1 MRFDDLDKI
10 MRTYEESLD
19 QYIEPDMIIIARL
32 AGRSFTKLTKVTCDF
47 KKPFDENFSAM
58 MVATVMHLMKDC
70 GFNIVRG
77 FTESDEISLLLAS
90 DSTQFNRKVRKL
102 NSILA
107 GEASAYFSLQLGIP
121 ACFDCRIIPLPDQE
135 RVDDYF
141 SWRQEDANRNAL
153 NSWCYW
159 TLRDKEYNAADA
171 QEIIKGKSIEEK
183 KELLEQYGITY
194 ELLPEWQRKGVN
206 VQWHTGEKEGWNP
219 MTQTKTVTTR
229 KELRHDLQW
238 PSDFPRDAYKFDV
251 D

>member
-1 MRFDDLDKI
+1 MKFDDLDKI

-19 QYIEPDMIIIARL
+19 QYIEPEKFIIARL
-32 AGRSFTKLTKVTCDF
+32 DGRSFTKLTKETCDF
-47 KKPFDENFSAM
+47 KRPFDEKFRDI
-58 MVATVMHLMKDC
+58 MVGTVMHLMKGC

-107 GEASAYFSLQLGIP
+107 GEASAYFSLQLGIT
-121 ACFDCRIIPLPDQE
+121 ACFDCRVIPLPDQE

-159 TLRDKEYNAADA
+159 CLREKGYNAADA
-171 QEIIKGKSIEEK
+171 QNLIKGKSIEEK
-183 KELLEQYGITY
+183 KELLSQYGIDYDT
-194 ELLPEWQRKGVN
+194 LPGWQRKGVN
-206 VQWHTGEKEGWNP
+206 VTWKEIEKEGWNP
-219 MTQTKTVTTR
+219 LTKTKTVTTR
-229 KELRHDLQW
+229 KELRHDLKL
-238 PSDFPRDAYKFDV
+238 SEDFPKGTYKFDL

>member
-10 MRTYEESLD
+10 MRAYEESID
-19 QYIEPDMIIIARL
+19 QYIEHDKIIIARL
-32 AGRSFTKLTKVTCDF
+32 DGRSFTKLTKETCDF
-47 KKPFDENFSAM
+47 KRPFDEKFRDIM
-58 MVATVMHLMKDC
+58 IGTVMHLMKGC

-159 TLRDKEYNAADA
+159 TLREKGYNAADA
-171 QEIIKGKSIEEK
+171 QNLIKGKSIEEK
-183 KELLEQYGITY
+183 KELLSQYGIDYDT
-194 ELLPEWQRKGVN
+194 LPRWQRKGVN
-206 VQWHTGEKEGWNP
+206 VTWKEIGKEGWNP
-219 MTQTKTVTTR
+219 LTETKTVTTR
-229 KELRHDLQW
+229 KELRHDLKL
-238 PSDFPRDAYKFDV
+238 SEDFPKGSYKFDL

>member
-1 MRFDDLDKI
+1 MKFDDLDKI

-19 QYIEPDMIIIARL
+19 QYIEPEKFIIARL
-32 AGRSFTKLTKVTCDF
+32 DGRSFTKLTKETCDF
-47 KKPFDENFSAM
+47 KRPFDENFRDI
-58 MVATVMHLMKDC
+58 MVGTVMHLMKGC

-77 FTESDEISLLLAS
+77 FTESDEIS

-107 GEASAYFSLQLGIP
+107 GEASAYFSLQLGIT
-121 ACFDCRIIPLPDQE
+121 ACFDCRVIPLPDQE

-159 TLRDKEYNAADA
+159 SLREKGYNAADA
-171 QEIIKGKSIEEK
+171 QNLIKGKSIEEK
-183 KELLEQYGITY
+183 KELLSQYGIDYDT
-194 ELLPEWQRKGVN
+194 LPGWQRKGVN
-206 VQWHTGEKEGWNP
+206 VTWKEIEKEGWNP
-219 MTQTKTVTTR
+219 LTKTKTVTTR
-229 KELRHDLQW
+229 KELRHDLKL
-238 PSDFPRDAYKFDV
+238 SEDFPKGTYKFDL

>member
-19 QYIEPDMIIIARL
+19 QYIEPDKFIIARL
-32 AGRSFTKLTKVTCDF
+32 DGRSFTKLTKETCDF
-47 KKPFDENFSAM
+47 KKPFDVNFRDL
-58 MVATVMHLMKDC
+58 MVDTVMHLMKDC
-70 GFNIVRG
+70 GFNIVKG
-77 FTESDEISLLLAS
+77 FTESDEISLLFAT
-90 DSTQFNRKVRKL
+90 DSIQFNRKVRKL

-159 TLRDKEYNAADA
+159 TLREQGYNATDA
-171 QEIIKGKSIEEK
+171 QEHIKGKSIEEK
-183 KELLEQYGITY
+183 KSLLVDFGIIY
-194 ELLPEWQRKGVN
+194 DKLPEWQRKGVN
-206 VQWHTGEKEGWNP
+206 IEWHTVEKEGWNP
-219 MTQTKTVTTR
+219 ITQTKTVTTR
-229 KELRHDLQW
+229 KELRHNLRFLD
-238 PSDFPRDAYKFDV
+238 DFPRDAYKFDI

>member
-19 QYIEPDMIIIARL
+19 QYVEPNKYIIARL
-32 AGRSFTKLTKVTCDF
+32 DGRSFTKLTKETCEF
-47 KKPFDENFSAM
+47 KKPFDERFRDL
-58 MVATVMHLMKDC
+58 MVGTVMHLMKNC
-70 GFNIVRG
+70 GFNIVKG
-77 FTESDEISLLLAS
+77 FTESDEISLLFAP

-107 GEASAYFSLQLGIP
+107 GEASAYFSLELGLP

-159 TLRDKEYNAADA
+159 TLREQGYNATDA
-171 QEIIKGKSIEEK
+171 QESIKGKSIQEK
-183 KELLEQYGITY
+183 KTLLCNYNVIY
-194 ELLPEWQRKGVN
+194 DKLPEWQRKGVH
-206 VQWHTGEKEGWNP
+206 VEWYTVEKEGWNP
-219 MTQTKTVTTR
+219 ITNSTVKTTR
-229 KELRHDLQW
+229 KELKHNLELPEKRGI
-238 PSDFPRDAYKFDV
+238 
-251 D
+251 

>member
-19 QYIEPDMIIIARL
+19 QYIEPDKLIIARL
-32 AGRSFTKLTKVTCDF
+32 DGRSYTKLTKETRDF
-47 KKPFDENFSAM
+47 KKPFDARFRDL
-58 MVATVMHLMKDC
+58 MVGTVMHLMKNC
-70 GFNIVRG
+70 GFNIVKG
-77 FTESDEISLLLAS
+77 FTESDEISLLFAP

-107 GEASAYFSLQLGIP
+107 GEASAYFSIELGLP

-159 TLRDKEYNAADA
+159 TLREQGYNATDA
-171 QEIIKGKSIEEK
+171 QESIKGKSIQEK
-183 KELLEQYGITY
+183 KTLLCNYNVIY
-194 ELLPEWQRKGVN
+194 DKLPEWQRKGVH
-206 VQWHTGEKEGWNP
+206 VEWYTVDKEGWNP
-219 MTQTKTVTTR
+219 ITNATVKTTR
-229 KELRHDLQW
+229 KELKHNIELPEKRGI
-238 PSDFPRDAYKFDV
+238 
-251 D
+251 

>member
-1 MRFDDLDKI
+1 MKFDDLDMI

-19 QYIEPDMIIIARL
+19 QYIEPDKFIIARL
-32 AGRSFTKLTKVTCDF
+32 DGRSFTKLTKEICDF
-47 KKPFDENFSAM
+47 KKPFDEGFRDL
-58 MVATVMHLMKDC
+58 MVETVMHLMKSC

-77 FTESDEISLLLAS
+77 YTESDEISLLLAP

-107 GEASAYFSLQLGIP
+107 GEASAFFSLQLGIP

-159 TLRDKEYNAADA
+159 TLREKGYNAADA
-171 QEIIKGKSIEEK
+171 QSLIKGKSIEEK
-183 KELLEQYGITY
+183 KQLLKQYEIDFDS
-194 ELLPEWQRKGVN
+194 LPQWQRKGVN
-206 VQWHTGEKEGWNP
+206 VTWVEVEKDGWNP
-219 MTQTKTVTTR
+219 VTQKATTATR
-229 KELRHDLQW
+229 KELRHDLNL
-238 PSDFPRDAYKFDV
+238 PEDFPKGTYKFDIE
-251 D
+251 

>member
-1 MRFDDLDKI
+1 MKFDDLDRI

-19 QYIEPDMIIIARL
+19 QYIEPDKIIIARL
-32 AGRSFTKLTKVTCDF
+32 DGRSFTKLTKETRDF
-47 KKPFDENFSAM
+47 KKPFDEGFRDL
-58 MVATVMHLMKDC
+58 MVGTVMHLMKNC

-77 FTESDEISLLLAS
+77 YTESDEISLLLAP

-107 GEASAYFSLQLGIP
+107 GEASAFFSLQLGIP

-159 TLRDKEYNAADA
+159 TLREKGYNAADA
-171 QEIIKGKSIEEK
+171 QSLIKGKSIEEK
-183 KELLEQYGITY
+183 KQLLKQYEIDFDS
-194 ELLPEWQRKGVN
+194 LPQWQRKGVN
-206 VQWHTGEKEGWNP
+206 VTWVEVEKDGWNP
-219 MTQTKTVTTR
+219 VTQKATTAIR
-229 KELRHDLQW
+229 KELRHDLKL
-238 PSDFPRDAYKFDV
+238 PEDFPKGTYKFDIE
-251 D
+251 

>member
-19 QYIEPDMIIIARL
+19 QYIEPNKFIIARL
-32 AGRSFTKLTKVTCDF
+32 DGRSFTKLTKETCEF
-47 KKPFDENFSAM
+47 KKPFDERFRNL
-58 MVATVMHLMKDC
+58 MVGTVMHLMKNC
-70 GFNIVRG
+70 GFNIVKG
-77 FTESDEISLLLAS
+77 FTESDEISLLFAP

-107 GEASAYFSLQLGIP
+107 GEASAYFSLELGLP

-159 TLRDKEYNAADA
+159 TLREHGYNATDA
-171 QEIIKGKSIEEK
+171 QESIKGKSIQEK
-183 KELLEQYGITY
+183 KTLLCNYNVIY
-194 ELLPEWQRKGVN
+194 DKLPEWQRKGVH
-206 VQWHTGEKEGWNP
+206 VEWYTVEKEGWNP
-219 MTQTKTVTTR
+219 ITNSTVKTTR
-229 KELRHDLQW
+229 KELKHNLELPEKRGI
-238 PSDFPRDAYKFDV
+238 
-251 D
+251 

>member
-19 QYIEPDMIIIARL
+19 QYIEPDKIIIARL
-32 AGRSFTKLTKVTCDF
+32 DGRSFTKLTKETCDF
-47 KKPFDENFSAM
+47 KKPFDENFRDL

-159 TLRDKEYNAADA
+159 TLRDNGYNAADA
-171 QEIIKGKSIEEK
+171 QSLIKGKSIEDK
-183 KELLEQYGITY
+183 KELLSQYGIDYDT
-194 ELLPEWQRKGVN
+194 LPAWQRKGVN
-206 VQWHTGEKEGWNP
+206 VTWQEVEKEGWNP
-219 MTQTKTVTTR
+219 QTQTSTVTTR
-229 KELRHDLQW
+229 RELRHDLKL
-238 PSDFPRDAYKFDV
+238 SEGFPKGTYKFDEE
-251 D
+251 

>member
-19 QYIEPDMIIIARL
+19 QYIEPDKIIIARL
-32 AGRSFTKLTKVTCDF
+32 DGRSFTKLTKETCDF
-47 KKPFDENFSAM
+47 KKPFDENFRDM

-159 TLRDKEYNAADA
+159 TLREDGHNAADA
-171 QEIIKGKSIEEK
+171 QDLIKGKSIEEK
-183 KELLEQYGITY
+183 KELLSQYDIDYDT
-194 ELLPEWQRKGVN
+194 LPRWQRKGVN
-206 VQWHTGEKEGWNP
+206 VTWKEIGKEGWNP
-219 MTQTKTVTTR
+219 LTETKTVTTR
-229 KELRHDLQW
+229 KELHHDLKL
-238 PSDFPRDAYKFDV
+238 SEDFPKGTYKFDI

>member
-1 MRFDDLDKI
+1 MKFDDLDMI

-19 QYIEPDMIIIARL
+19 QYIEPDKIIIARL
-32 AGRSFTKLTKVTCDF
+32 DGRSFTKLTKETRDF
-47 KKPFDENFSAM
+47 KKPFDEGFRDL
-58 MVATVMHLMKDC
+58 MVGTVMHLMKNC

-77 FTESDEISLLLAS
+77 YTESDEISLLLAP

-107 GEASAYFSLQLGIP
+107 GEASAFFSLQLGIP

-159 TLRDKEYNAADA
+159 TLREKGYNAADA
-171 QEIIKGKSIEEK
+171 QSLIKGKSIEEK
-183 KELLEQYGITY
+183 KQLLKQYEIDFDS
-194 ELLPEWQRKGVN
+194 LPQWQRKGVN
-206 VQWHTGEKEGWNP
+206 VTWVEVEKDGWNP
-219 MTQTKTVTTR
+219 VTQKATTAIR
-229 KELRHDLQW
+229 KELRHDLKL
-238 PSDFPRDAYKFDV
+238 PEDFPKGTYKFDIE
-251 D
+251 

>member
-1 MRFDDLDKI
+1 MKFDDLDRI

-19 QYIEPDMIIIARL
+19 QYIEPDKIILARL
-32 AGRSFTKLTKVTCDF
+32 NGRSFTKLTKETCDF
-47 KKPFDENFSAM
+47 KKPFDEGFRGL
-58 MVATVMHLMKDC
+58 MVGTVMHLMKNC

-77 FTESDEISLLLAS
+77 YTESDEISLLLAS

-141 SWRQEDANRNAL
+141 NWRQEDANRNAL

-159 TLRDKEYNAADA
+159 TLREKGYNAADA
-171 QEIIKGKSIEEK
+171 QSLIKGKTIEEK
-183 KELLEQYGITY
+183 KALLKEYNIDYDT
-194 ELLPEWQRKGVN
+194 LPHWQRKGVN
-206 VQWHTGEKEGWNP
+206 ITWKDVEKEGWNP
-219 MTQTKTVTTR
+219 ILNTPVITTR
-229 KELRHDLQW
+229 KELKAD
-238 PSDFPRDAYKFDV
+238 Y
-251 D
+251 

>member
-1 MRFDDLDKI
+1 MRFDDLDRI

-19 QYIEPDMIIIARL
+19 QYIEPEKFIIARL
-32 AGRSFTKLTKVTCDF
+32 DGRSFTKLTKETCDF
-47 KKPFDENFSAM
+47 KKPFDADFRDL
-58 MVATVMHLMKDC
+58 MVGTVMHIMKDS
-70 GFNIVRG
+70 GFSVVRG

-90 DSTQFNRKVRKL
+90 DSNQFNRKVRKL

-159 TLRDKEYNAADA
+159 TLREKGYNAADA
-171 QEIIKGKSIEEK
+171 QSLIKGKSIEDK
-183 KELLEQYGITY
+183 KELLLQYGIDYDT
-194 ELLPEWQRKGVN
+194 LPAWQRKGVN
-206 VQWHTGEKEGWNP
+206 VTWQEVEKEGWNP
-219 MTQTKTVTTR
+219 QTQTSTVTTR
-229 KELRHDLQW
+229 RELRHDLKL
-238 PSDFPRDAYKFDV
+238 SEDFSKGTYKFDEE
-251 D
+251 

>member
-19 QYIEPDMIIIARL
+19 QYIEPENFIIARL
-32 AGRSFTKLTKVTCDF
+32 DGRSFTKLTKEKCDL
-47 KKPFDENFSAM
+47 KKPFDEKFRDL
-58 MVATVMHLMKDC
+58 MVATVMHMMKDC
-70 GFNIVRG
+70 GFDIVKG
-77 FTESDEISLLLAS
+77 FTESDEISLLLAPN
-90 DSTQFNRKVRKL
+90 STQFNRKVRKL

-141 SWRQEDANRNAL
+141 SWREEDANRNAL

-159 TLRDKEYNAADA
+159 TLRDNGYDAADA
-171 QEIIKGKSIEEK
+171 QDIIKGKSVEEK
-183 KELLEQYGITY
+183 KKLLEQYGISY
-194 ELLPEWQRKGVN
+194 DSLPKWQRKGVN
-206 VQWHTGEKEGWNP
+206 VQWHTVEKEGWNP
-219 MTQTKTVTTR
+219 TTQAKTATTR
-229 KELRHDLQW
+229 KELRHDLQF
-238 PSDFPRDAYKFDV
+238 PGDFPRDSYKFDL

>member
-19 QYIEPDMIIIARL
+19 QYIEPDKIIIACL
-32 AGRSFTKLTKVTCDF
+32 DGRSFTKLTKETCDF
-47 KKPFDENFSAM
+47 KKPFDENFRDM

-206 VQWHTGEKEGWNP
+206 VQWHTVEKEGWNP

-229 KELRHDLQW
+229 KELRHNLQW

>member
-19 QYIEPDMIIIARL
+19 QYIEPEKFIIARL
-32 AGRSFTKLTKVTCDF
+32 DGRSFTKLTKETCDF
-47 KKPFDENFSAM
+47 KRPFDEKFRDI
-58 MVATVMHLMKDC
+58 MVGTVMHLMKGC
-70 GFNIVRG
+70 GFNVVRG
-77 FTESDEISLLLAS
+77 YTESDEISLLLAS

-107 GEASAYFSLQLGIP
+107 GEASAYLSLQLGIP

-159 TLRDKEYNAADA
+159 TLREKGYNAADA
-171 QEIIKGKSIEEK
+171 QNLIKGKSIEEK
-183 KELLEQYGITY
+183 KELLSQYGIDY
-194 ELLPEWQRKGVN
+194 ETLPRWQRKGVN
-206 VQWHTGEKEGWNP
+206 VTWKEIGKEGWNP
-219 MTQTKTVTTR
+219 LTGTKTVTTR
-229 KELRHDLQW
+229 KELHHDLKL
-238 PSDFPRDAYKFDV
+238 SEDFPKGTYKFDI

>member
-19 QYIEPDMIIIARL
+19 QYIDQDRFIIARL
-32 AGRSFTKLTKVTCDF
+32 DGRSFTKLTKEICNF
-47 KKPFDENFSAM
+47 KKPFDEKFRDL
-58 MVATVMHLMKDC
+58 MVGTMMHLMKDC
-70 GFNIVRG
+70 GFNIVKG
-77 FTESDEISLLLAS
+77 FTESDEISLLLAP

-141 SWRQEDANRNAL
+141 SWRLEDANRNAL

-159 TLRDKEYNAADA
+159 TLRDNGFDATNA
-171 QEIIKGKSIEEK
+171 QEAIKGKSIDGK
-183 KELLEQYGITY
+183 KDLLIRYGIIY
-194 ELLPEWQRKGVN
+194 DSLPKWQRKGVN
-206 VQWHTGEKEGWNP
+206 VEWHIVDKEGWNP
-219 MTQTKTVTTR
+219 ITNSTVRTKR
-229 KELRHDLQW
+229 KELKHDIH
-238 PSDFPRDAYKFDV
+238 AFDI
-251 D
+251 DS

>member
-19 QYIEPDMIIIARL
+19 QYIETNKYIIARL
-32 AGRSFTKLTKVTCDF
+32 DGRSFTKLTKETCEF
-47 KKPFDENFSAM
+47 KKPFDERFRDL
-58 MVATVMHLMKDC
+58 MVGTVMHLMKNC
-70 GFNIVRG
+70 GFNIVKG
-77 FTESDEISLLLAS
+77 FTESDEISLLFAP

-107 GEASAYFSLQLGIP
+107 GEASAYFSLELGLP

-159 TLRDKEYNAADA
+159 TLREQGYNATDA
-171 QEIIKGKSIEEK
+171 QESIKGKSIQEK
-183 KELLEQYGITY
+183 KTLLCNYNVIY
-194 ELLPEWQRKGVN
+194 DKLPEWQRKGVH
-206 VQWHTGEKEGWNP
+206 VEWYTVEKEGWNP
-219 MTQTKTVTTR
+219 ITNSTVKTTR
-229 KELRHDLQW
+229 KELKHNLELPEKRGI
-238 PSDFPRDAYKFDV
+238 
-251 D
+251 

>member
-1 MRFDDLDKI
+1 MKFDDLDKI

-19 QYIEPDMIIIARL
+19 QYIEPEKFIIARL
-32 AGRSFTKLTKVTCDF
+32 DGRSFTKLTKETCDF
-47 KKPFDENFSAM
+47 KRPFDEKFRDI
-58 MVATVMHLMKDC
+58 MVGTVMHLMKGC

-121 ACFDCRIIPLPDQE
+121 ACFDCRVIPLPDQE

-159 TLRDKEYNAADA
+159 TLREKGYNAADA
-171 QEIIKGKSIEEK
+171 QSLIKGKSIDEK
-183 KELLEQYGITY
+183 KQLLQQYEIDFDS
-194 ELLPEWQRKGVN
+194 LPLWQRKGVN
-206 VQWHTGEKEGWNP
+206 VTWVEVEKEGWNP
-219 MTQTKTVTTR
+219 VTQKATTAIR
-229 KELRHDLQW
+229 KELRHDLKL
-238 PSDFPRDAYKFDV
+238 PVDFPKVTYKFDIE
-251 D
+251 

>member
-1 MRFDDLDKI
+1 MRFDDLDRI

-19 QYIEPDMIIIARL
+19 QYIEPEKFIIARL
-32 AGRSFTKLTKVTCDF
+32 DGRSFTKLTKETCDF
-47 KKPFDENFSAM
+47 KKPFDADFRDL
-58 MVATVMHLMKDC
+58 MVGTVMHLMKDC
-70 GFNIVRG
+70 GFSIVRG

-90 DSTQFNRKVRKL
+90 DSNQFNRKVRKL

-159 TLRDKEYNAADA
+159 TLREKGYNAADA
-171 QEIIKGKSIEEK
+171 QSLIKGKSIEDK
-183 KELLEQYGITY
+183 KKLLLQYGIDYDT
-194 ELLPEWQRKGVN
+194 LPVWQRKGVN
-206 VQWHTGEKEGWNP
+206 VTWQEVEKEGWNP
-219 MTQTKTVTTR
+219 QTQIPTVTTR
-229 KELRHDLQW
+229 RELRHDLKL
-238 PSDFPRDAYKFDV
+238 SEDFPKGTYKFDEE
-251 D
+251 

>member
-1 MRFDDLDKI
+1 MKFDDLDRI

-19 QYIEPDMIIIARL
+19 QYIEPDKIILARL
-32 AGRSFTKLTKVTCDF
+32 NGRSFTKLTKETCDF
-47 KKPFDENFSAM
+47 KKPFDEGFRDL
-58 MVATVMHLMKDC
+58 MVGTVMHLIKNC

-77 FTESDEISLLLAS
+77 YTESDEISLLLAS

-141 SWRQEDANRNAL
+141 NWRQEDANRNAL

-159 TLRDKEYNAADA
+159 TLREKGYNAADA
-171 QEIIKGKSIEEK
+171 QSLIKGKTIEGK
-183 KELLEQYGITY
+183 KALLKECNIDFDT
-194 ELLPEWQRKGVN
+194 LPHWQRKGVN
-206 VQWHTGEKEGWNP
+206 ITWKDVEKEGWNP
-219 MTQTKTVTTR
+219 ILNTPVITTR
-229 KELRHDLQW
+229 KELKAD
-238 PSDFPRDAYKFDV
+238 Y
-251 D
+251 

>member
-19 QYIEPDMIIIARL
+19 QYIEPNKYIIARL
-32 AGRSFTKLTKVTCDF
+32 DGRSFTKLTKETCEF
-47 KKPFDENFSAM
+47 KKPFDERFRDL
-58 MVATVMHLMKDC
+58 MVGTVMHLMKNC
-70 GFNIVRG
+70 GFNIVKG
-77 FTESDEISLLLAS
+77 FTESDEISLLFAP

-107 GEASAYFSLQLGIP
+107 GEASAYFSLELGLP

-159 TLRDKEYNAADA
+159 TLREQGYNATDA
-171 QEIIKGKSIEEK
+171 QESIKGKSIQEK
-183 KELLEQYGITY
+183 KTLLCNYNVIY
-194 ELLPEWQRKGVN
+194 DKLPEWQRKGVH
-206 VQWHTGEKEGWNP
+206 VEWYTVEKEGWNP
-219 MTQTKTVTTR
+219 ITNSTVKTTR
-229 KELRHDLQW
+229 KELKHNLELPEKRGI
-238 PSDFPRDAYKFDV
+238 
-251 D
+251 

>member
-19 QYIEPDMIIIARL
+19 QYIEPDKFIIARL
-32 AGRSFTKLTKVTCDF
+32 DGRSFTKLTKETCDF
-47 KKPFDENFSAM
+47 KKPFDVNFRDL
-58 MVATVMHLMKDC
+58 MVDTVMHLMKEC
-70 GFNIVRG
+70 GFNIVKG
-77 FTESDEISLLLAS
+77 FTESDEISLLFAT
-90 DSTQFNRKVRKL
+90 DSIQFNRKVRKL

-121 ACFDCRIIPLPDQE
+121 TCFDCRIIPLPDQE

-159 TLRDKEYNAADA
+159 TLRKHGYNATDA
-171 QEIIKGKSIEEK
+171 QEHIKGKSLEEK
-183 KELLEQYGITY
+183 KSLLVDYGIIY
-194 ELLPEWQRKGVN
+194 NELPEWQRKGVN
-206 VQWHTGEKEGWNP
+206 IEWHTVKKEGWNP
-219 MTQTKTVTTR
+219 ITQTKTVTTR
-229 KELRHDLQW
+229 KELRHNLRLLN
-238 PSDFPRDAYKFDV
+238 DFPRDAYKFDI

>member
-19 QYIEPDMIIIARL
+19 QYIEPNKFIIARL
-32 AGRSFTKLTKVTCDF
+32 DGRSFTKLTKETCEF
-47 KKPFDENFSAM
+47 KKPFDERFRDL
-58 MVATVMHLMKDC
+58 MVGTVMHLMKNC
-70 GFNIVRG
+70 GFNIVKG
-77 FTESDEISLLLAS
+77 FTESDEISLLFAP

-107 GEASAYFSLQLGIP
+107 GEASAYFSLELGLP

-159 TLRDKEYNAADA
+159 TLREHGYNATDA
-171 QEIIKGKSIEEK
+171 QESIKGKSIQEK
-183 KELLEQYGITY
+183 KTLLYNYNVIY
-194 ELLPEWQRKGVN
+194 DKLPEWQRKGVH
-206 VQWHTGEKEGWNP
+206 VEWYTVEKEGWNP
-219 MTQTKTVTTR
+219 ITNSTVKTTR
-229 KELRHDLQW
+229 KELKHNLELPEKRGI
-238 PSDFPRDAYKFDV
+238 
-251 D
+251 

>member
-19 QYIEPDMIIIARL
+19 QYIEPNKFIIARL
-32 AGRSFTKLTKVTCDF
+32 DGRSFTKLTKETCEF
-47 KKPFDENFSAM
+47 KKPFDERFRDL
-58 MVATVMHLMKDC
+58 MVGTVMHLMKNC
-70 GFNIVRG
+70 GFNIVKG
-77 FTESDEISLLLAS
+77 FTESDEISLLFAL

-107 GEASAYFSLQLGIP
+107 GEASAYFSLELGLP

-159 TLRDKEYNAADA
+159 TLRKDGHNAADA
-171 QEIIKGKSIEEK
+171 QSLIKGKSIEEK
-183 KELLEQYGITY
+183 KALLMEYNIHYGT
-194 ELLPEWQRKGVN
+194 LPHWQRKGVN
-206 VQWHTGEKEGWNP
+206 ITWKDVEKEGWNP
-219 MTQTKTVTTR
+219 ILNTPVITTR
-229 KELRHDLQW
+229 KELKAD
-238 PSDFPRDAYKFDV
+238 Y
-251 D
+251 

>member
-1 MRFDDLDKI
+1 

-19 QYIEPDMIIIARL
+19 QYIEPEKFIIARL
-32 AGRSFTKLTKVTCDF
+32 DGRSFTKLTKETCDF
-47 KKPFDENFSAM
+47 KKPFDAGFRDL
-58 MVATVMHLMKDC
+58 MVGTVMHLMKDC

-90 DSTQFNRKVRKL
+90 DSNQFNRKVRKL
-102 NSILA
+102 ISILA

-159 TLRDKEYNAADA
+159 TLRDNGYHAANAQAL
-171 QEIIKGKSIEEK
+171 IKGKSIEDK
-183 KELLEQYGITY
+183 KELLLQYGIDYDT
-194 ELLPEWQRKGVN
+194 LPVWQRKGVN
-206 VQWHTGEKEGWNP
+206 VTWQEVKKEGWNP
-219 MTQTKTVTTR
+219 QTQTSTVTTR
-229 KELRHDLQW
+229 RELHHDLKL
-238 PSDFPRDAYKFDV
+238 SEDFAKDTYKFDEE
-251 D
+251 